1 MIDSVQAVLLFVII
15 VLTLL
20 LLVLGAQVYFILR
33 ELRST
38 VIKANKVLDDTG
50 VITESV
56 STPIASL
63 SALISGVKTG
73 ASIAKLFQS
82 EKSSGKRK
90 KESDE

>member
-1 MIDSVQAVLLFVII
+1 MVDSVQAVLLFVII

-33 ELRST
+33 ELRAT

-50 VITESV
+50 LITESV

-73 ASIAKLFQS
+73 ASIAKLFQQ
-82 EKSSGKRK
+82 EKPTRRK
-90 KESDE
+90 KDQEDE

>member
-1 MIDSVQAVLLFVII
+1 MVDSVQAVLLFVII

-33 ELRST
+33 ELRAT

-50 VITESV
+50 LITESV

-82 EKSSGKRK
+82 EKPSKRK
-90 KESDE
+90 RTEDE